1 MIFRT
6 RIKIT
11 FVCMYL
17 HKRFLQINCKFS
29 TFSGFILGLL
39 LAADLR
45 SCLLPWL
52 VARRQAEEAAGDE
65 ALTESLN

>member
-1 MIFRT
+1 MKFRLKF
-6 RIKIT
+6 KIT
-11 FVCMYL
+11 FVMYVYI
-17 HKRFLQINCKFS
+17 LQINCKFPA
-29 TFSGFILGLL
+29 FSGFILGLL